1 MNVIGA
7 TLKLFGCISQ
17 IPNPGRFAFV
27 FVGQAIA
34 GISQTLF
41 MGSPPKVASNWFQIK
56 ERTLATAVISL
67 VNPIGIA
74 IGTYLSPAIVKEPDD
89 IPLLLGIQAAVMAY
103 YDTVV
108 MFPLSSALLVYLLL
122 CLFATILQYLLVPLV
137 ESLLSLFLGVNI
149 SLLRRFKVVASS
161 FYCSGSSHR
170 YQLPGTPCC
179 LHFHSGCVLGIIINS
194 RFPARTFGIH

>member
-1 MNVIGA
+1 MLKAYALGCTNLDLLNDPYFYLQIIFSAIMNVIGA

-74 IGTYLSPAIVKEPDD
+74 IGTYLSPAIVKEPDELEFKGFALHS
-89 IPLLLGIQAAVMAY
+89 PN
-103 YDTVV
+103 TV
-108 MFPLSSALLVYLLL
+108 
-122 CLFATILQYLLVPLV
+122 
-137 ESLLSLFLGVNI
+137 N
-149 SLLRRFKVVASS
+149 
-161 FYCSGSSHR
+161 CS
-170 YQLPGTPCC
+170 
-179 LHFHSGCVLGIIINS
+179 
-194 RFPARTFGIH
+194 